1 MSDTEENIIPNEIID
16 GLLDLKN
23 SNNFNKISWS
33 DFLTSITENNI
44 IKSGLENV
52 IEKNFYK
59 QHYDE
64 WVKNF
69 SLNLNNIWNE
79 LSATELN
86 KNLNDQSA
94 IVIGAG
100 PSLQQ
105 NSHLEKISISN
116 YQGSIICTDRSLI
129 PALKAGITPDRF
141 PNFFVVTI
149 DPSIILKKF
158 YDDDIVDKYGK
169 KINGL
174 FSTVIH
180 PEVVG
185 RARDSGIKIHWM
197 HALFDYHEGKKS
209 FNQTS
214 ALMVRAK
221 KHVNGLPAIQTG
233 GNVGTSAWFVAW
245 KILHTR
251 NVCLLGINH
260 SWDVNDPWEK
270 IAAHSNTPIDI
281 DKESPLFE
289 RAFPKIFHPD
299 FKTYC
304 ISDPIFQYYSDALKE
319 FISRSPE
326 WLTTIN
332 ATEGGCIFGDKITC
346 MSLIEFLDKYE

>member
-1 MSDTEENIIPNEIID
+1 MSETEENIIPNEIID
-16 GLLDLKN
+16 KLLDLKN
-23 SNNFNKISWS
+23 SSKFNKINWN
-33 DFLTSITENNI
+33 DFLTLITENNI

-52 IEKNFYK
+52 IEENFYK

-69 SLNLNNIWNE
+69 ALNLNNIWNE
-79 LSATELN
+79 SSVAELN
-86 KNLNDQSA
+86 QNQNEQSV

-105 NSHLEKISISN
+105 NSHLEKISKSN

-129 PALKAGITPDRF
+129 PALKSGITPDKF
-141 PNFFVVTI
+141 PKFFVVTI
-149 DPSIILKKF
+149 DPSVILKKF
-158 YDDDIVDKYGK
+158 YDDDIVDKYGE

-185 RARDSGIKIHWM
+185 RARASGIKIHWM

-221 KHVNGLPAIQTG
+221 KHVNGLPGIQTG

-245 KILHTR
+245 KILCCK

-260 SWDVNDPWEK
+260 SWDVNDSWEK
-270 IAAHSNTPIDI
+270 IAAHSNTPINI

-304 ISDPIFQYYSDALKE
+304 ISDPVFQYYSDALKE
-319 FISRSPE
+319 FISRSPD
-326 WLTTIN
+326 WLNTIN
-332 ATEGGCIFGDKITC
+332 ATEGGCIFGDKIIC
-346 MSLIEFLDKYE
+346 MSLLEFLDKYE

>member
-1 MSDTEENIIPNEIID
+1 LSDVEENIIPDEIISE
-16 GLLDLKN
+16 LIDLKN
-23 SNNFNKISWS
+23 LTKFNKLNWN
-33 DFLTSITENNI
+33 DFLTILKEHDTK
-44 IKSGLENV
+44 KSGLEHV
-52 IEKNFYK
+52 IEENFYK

-64 WVKNF
+64 WIKNF
-69 SLNLNNIWNE
+69 ALNLNNIWNE
-79 LSATELN
+79 FSANELTQN
-86 KNLNDQSA
+86 QHDQSA

-100 PSLQQ
+100 PSLQE
-105 NSHLEKISISN
+105 NLHLEKLSKSN
-116 YQGSIICTDRSLI
+116 YSGSIICTDRSLI
-129 PALKAGITPDRF
+129 PALKAGITPDKF
-141 PNFFVVTI
+141 PKFFVVTI

-158 YDDDIVDKYGK
+158 YDDDIVNKYGN

-185 RARDSGIKIHWM
+185 RARESGINIHWM
-197 HALFDYHEGKKS
+197 HALFDYHEGRKS

-245 KILHTR
+245 KILHCR

-260 SWDVNDPWEK
+260 SWDVNDSWEK
-270 IAAHSNTPIDI
+270 IAAHSNTPINI
-281 DKESPLFE
+281 DKESLLFQ

-346 MSLIEFLDKYE
+346 MSLMEFLNKHE